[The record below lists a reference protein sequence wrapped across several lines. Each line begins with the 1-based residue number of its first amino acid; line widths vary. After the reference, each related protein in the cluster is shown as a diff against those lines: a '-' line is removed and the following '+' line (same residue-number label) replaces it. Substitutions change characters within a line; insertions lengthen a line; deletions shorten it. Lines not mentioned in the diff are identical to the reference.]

1 MQNPRTEIQ
10 RILDGATQ
18 EIVEIVQR
26 LVVETVQARL
36 GDLTED
42 LGSRSGAATD
52 KRVLRRRR
60 CLRVRYVKGAKR
72 TQAEL
77 EALTTRLAAYIAKN
91 PGLRRA
97 DQPRPWNLHQD
108 LALPIKKL
116 IADKVIKSRALSAR
130 LRTFPVK
137 G

>member
-1 MQNPRTEIQ
+1 M
-10 RILDGATQ
+10 
-18 EIVEIVQR
+18 EIVQR

-52 KRVLRRRR
+52 KRVPAKKALSTGALRE
-60 CLRVRYVKGAKR
+60 KGAKR

-91 PGLRRA
+91 PGLRVEQINR
-97 DQPRPWNLHQD
+97 DLGTSTKD

-116 IADKVIKSRALSAR
+116 IADKVIKSKGAKRATAY
-130 LRTFPVK
+130 FPVK